1 MFKALFMLKV
11 TGSRIAPRFDHD
23 VAQLDHDMYISAQ
36 FELLS
41 VYGHRDLARKSSVS
55 FSEGFLCSRSQGEG
69 QRLNPGLTM
78 ALQN

>member
-36 FELLS
+36 FELLP
-41 VYGHRDLARKSSVS
+41 VYGHRDLAQTKSYVI
-55 FSEGFLCSRSQGEG
+55 FRRIFMFKVTG
-69 QRLNPGLTM
+69 
-78 ALQN
+78 